1 MSATAFQRMRREK
14 AEREQPKEVV
24 VVIMGIEEAHYLAFK
39 EEKSRELEKLTVK
52 ELKQLLD
59 EKGIKYDPKTKKED
73 LIKLL
78 EGAE

>member
-14 AEREQPKEVV
+14 GTKITLESELENVMPLNDYKIAELKEMLV
-24 VVIMGIEEAHYLAFK
+24 
-39 EEKSRELEKLTVK
+39 EKSIEF
-52 ELKQLLD
+52 
-59 EKGIKYDPKTKKED
+59 DPKAKKED

>member
-14 AEREQPKEVV
+14 IAKMRAEAEQKEQPK
-24 VVIMGIEEAHYLAFK
+24 AFV
-39 EEKSRELEKLTVK
+39 EFTNK
-52 ELKQLLD
+52 ELKALLD
-59 EKGIKYDPKTKKED
+59 KKGLEYEARATKET